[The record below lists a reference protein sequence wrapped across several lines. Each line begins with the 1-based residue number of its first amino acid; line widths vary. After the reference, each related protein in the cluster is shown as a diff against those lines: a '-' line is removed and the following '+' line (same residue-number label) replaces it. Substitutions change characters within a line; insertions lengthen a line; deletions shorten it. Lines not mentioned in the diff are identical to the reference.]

1 MTDIRIATI
10 LAPHGLRGSV
20 KVRVEDE
27 NAKRFQKGRVLRLS
41 ATAQPVTVSSYRS
54 QGLTGILTFEEFH
67 SIDEAELLRGQELV
81 AWEEEL
87 PELEEGRYYVKDLI
101 GLSVCDVN
109 GTLLGVVQ
117 DVLSYASNDV
127 YVVKTPSEKEVLL
140 PALQS
145 VVEQIDLEN
154 GQMMIRPMKGLFD
167 ED

>member
-27 NAKRFQKGRVLRLS
+27 NAERFQRGRVLRLS
-41 ATAQPVTVSSYRS
+41 VTHQPVTVSSYRS
-54 QGLTGILTFEEFH
+54 QGLTGILTLEEFH
-67 SIDEAELLRGQELV
+67 SIDEVELLRGQELV
-81 AWEEEL
+81 ASEEEL

-101 GLSVCDVN
+101 GLSVYDVS
-109 GTLLGVVQ
+109 GTILGCVQ

-127 YVVKTPSEKEVLL
+127 YVVKTPGGKEALL
-140 PALQS
+140 PALRS
-145 VVEQIDLEN
+145 VVEKIDLEN
-154 GQMMIRPMKGLFD
+154 GQMTVRPMKGLFD